1 MQAVIFDMDG
11 LLIDSEPLWHVAE
24 KEVFG
29 TLGLTL
35 TEAMC
40 EETTGLRTDEVVAYW
55 YAKQPWP
62 GDRQRFEDVAHEI
75 LVRMQELIRTHGVA
89 LQGVDDILQ
98 LLQQRQLALGL
109 ASSSPPA
116 LIDTVVDKLCIRH
129 YFRVLC
135 SAIDEAWGKPHPA
148 VYLTAAKRLGLPPRD
163 CLVFEDSVNG
173 IRAAKAA
180 GMITVAVPAVHQYED
195 ERFNE
200 ADFKLRS
207 LSEFSWDLVKCASER
222 STHAAPS
229 AAEE

>member
-1 MQAVIFDMDG
+1 VQAVIFDMDG

-29 TLGLTL
+29 ARGLSL

-40 EETTGLRTDEVVAYW
+40 EETTGLRTDEMVAYW

-62 GDRQRFEDVAHEI
+62 GGRQSLEAVAHEI
-75 LVRMQELIRTHGVA
+75 LVRMQELIRAHGVA
-89 LQGVDDILQ
+89 LQGVYEVLR
-98 LLQQRQLALGL
+98 LLQHRQLALGL

-116 LIDTVVDKLCIRH
+116 LIDAVVDKLHIRH

-163 CLVFEDSVNG
+163 CLVFEDSING

-180 GMITVAVPAVHQYED
+180 GMITVAVPDVHQYED
-195 ERFNE
+195 ERFDE

-207 LSEFSWDLVKCASER
+207 LTDFSWDLVR
-222 STHAAPS
+222 
-229 AAEE
+229 

>member
-1 MQAVIFDMDG
+1 VIFDMDG
-11 LLIDSEPLWHVAE
+11 LLINSEPLWHVAE

-29 TLGLTL
+29 ARGLTL
-35 TEAMC
+35 TDAMC

-62 GDRQRFEDVAHEI
+62 GGCQSFEAMAHEI
-75 LVRMQELIRTHGVA
+75 LVRMQELIRAHGVA
-89 LQGVDDILQ
+89 LQGVHDILQ

-116 LIDTVVDKLCIRH
+116 LIDTVVDKLRIRH

-163 CLVFEDSVNG
+163 CLVFEDSING

-195 ERFNE
+195 ERFGE

-207 LSEFSWDLVKCASER
+207 LTDFSWDLVRGASQR
-222 STHAAPS
+222 STHADPP

>member
-1 MQAVIFDMDG
+1 VQAVIFDMDG

-29 TLGLTL
+29 ARGLTL
-35 TEAMC
+35 TDAMC

-62 GDRQRFEDVAHEI
+62 GERQNFEEVADEI
-75 LVRMQELIRTHGVA
+75 LIRMQELIRAHGVA
-89 LQGVDDILQ
+89 LQGVYEVLQ
-98 LLQQRQLALGL
+98 LLQHRQLALGL

-116 LIDTVVDKLCIRH
+116 LIDTVVDKLHIRP

-135 SAIDEAWGKPHPA
+135 SAVDEEWGKPHPA

-163 CLVFEDSVNG
+163 CLVFEDSING

-180 GMITVAVPAVHQYED
+180 GMMTVAVPAGHQYED
-195 ERFNE
+195 ERFGE

-207 LSEFSWDLVKCASER
+207 LSEFSWDLVR
-222 STHAAPS
+222 
-229 AAEE
+229 